1 MDQYGLD
8 KFSLVNFAVG
18 MLWYQAGF
26 SFVSLAI
33 VFSIYK
39 IVGNTSLGMYLND
52 KYLQPMFGFKL
63 TSESYKNIGMDLLFC
78 FAGWFAGHLFVQS
91 GIFGVTSALIGFALY
106 YWNPKNLKQYIM
118 YILGGLGVGGL
129 IFKQLWYLAL
139 GLGAGYA
146 VENLRVVN
154 VAKK

>member
-26 SFVSLAI
+26 SFISLLV

-52 KYLQPMFGFKL
+52 KYLEPMFGFKL
-63 TSESYKNIGMDLLFC
+63 TSESYKNIGMDLALC
-78 FAGWFAGHLFVQS
+78 FSGWFVGHLFVKS
-91 GIFGVTSALIGFALY
+91 GIIGVTSTLIGFALY
-106 YWNPKNLKQYIM
+106 YWNPKNLKDYLL
-118 YILGGLGVGGL
+118 YILGGLGVGGI
-129 IFKQLWYLAL
+129 IFRDLWYLAL
-139 GLGAGYA
+139 GLGGGYA
-146 VENLRVVN
+146 MENLRVVS